1 MVKGILIVVSGPS
14 GCGKGT
20 VLARLMRNDNFC
32 YSVSVTTRSPR
43 RGEIDGEHYFF
54 VSDDEFFKLVE
65 GDMLL
70 EHAEYCGHFYGT
82 PMEYVGKRLSEGKN
96 VVLEIDTVGALKV
109 KEKMPQALLVFV
121 SPPDMQTLESRL
133 RGRGSE
139 NDESVKRRL
148 ARAVEEMKLIP
159 KYDVCVINEEGRPEM
174 AAQAILDAVNARRA
188 LAAES

>member
-1 MVKGILIVVSGPS
+1 MVKGILLVVSGPS

-82 PMEYVGKRLSEGKN
+82 PMEYVEKRLSEGKN